1 MVDWKSSS
9 IQLISGVVG
18 SSLFLFGVTTFYAD
32 YVQKPQIKIDT
43 FPVPISYDRFDN
55 GTYRFIYSI
64 EVGIRNDG
72 NTPATDVLLKFSGG
86 NPVKHE
92 SVSAFSQENFT
103 KEPAE
108 SGVFA
113 WNISRLSGGATFTI
127 IYAASSHYEE
137 NSIYFPDLDIEPG
150 TSIVLGAVR
159 GLETDAESE
168 TVFLNNYSRI
178 FYYSIPDYTISFASD
193 QGTKVVGGV
202 PFGDS
207 ASRAVAT
214 LNTTLSPF
222 LPLIL
227 LSAVS
232 AAIFFMPRISDIIR
246 RRRHGNVQIK
256 MFISLLSE
264 VKIVHDTLREDVNSK
279 RIFPCKLWGSVS
291 SDVKRELFDNYDDY
305 NRINRFYEELKIRD
319 TLLSANSDTFR
330 FSNKELLQIS
340 DELLR
345 KIRWARYQVIHFSV
359 PVAKTVFSAVAMV
372 FAQLMIL
379 LFLPSLLLN
388 VVSNGIMAITIL
400 SITFIAVAVFVY
412 ALLEIILGTRSTF
425 YKSKRSHFMLNLR
438 RTMKIRLFVLCLII
452 VAVPSFFGL
461 ILGFPELPNLLD
473 PLSSSTII
481 AILQIAAVF
490 LLVLYASRKIKKSI
504 VAL

>member
-1 MVDWKSSS
+1 
-9 IQLISGVVG
+9 
-18 SSLFLFGVTTFYAD
+18 
-32 YVQKPQIKIDT
+32 
-43 FPVPISYDRFDN
+43 
-55 GTYRFIYSI
+55 
-64 EVGIRNDG
+64 
-72 NTPATDVLLKFSGG
+72 
-86 NPVKHE
+86 
-92 SVSAFSQENFT
+92 
-103 KEPAE
+103 
-108 SGVFA
+108 
-113 WNISRLSGGATFTI
+113 
-127 IYAASSHYEE
+127 
-137 NSIYFPDLDIEPG
+137 
-150 TSIVLGAVR
+150 
-159 GLETDAESE
+159 
-168 TVFLNNYSRI
+168 
-178 FYYSIPDYTISFASD
+178 
-193 QGTKVVGGV
+193 
-202 PFGDS
+202 
-207 ASRAVAT
+207 
-214 LNTTLSPF
+214 
-222 LPLIL
+222 
-227 LSAVS
+227 
-232 AAIFFMPRISDIIR
+232 
-246 RRRHGNVQIK
+246 

-345 KIRWARYQVIHFSV
+345 KIRWAKYQVIHFSV

-379 LFLPSLLLN
+379 LFLPSLLN
-388 VVSNGIMAITIL
+388 DVSSGIMAIMAITIL
-400 SITFIAVAVFVY
+400 SITFIAVAVFAY

-425 YKSKRSHFMLNLR
+425 YKSKRSHFMLNLP

-461 ILGFPELPNLLD
+461 TLGFPELPNLLD